1 MSPSLLGWGGLIL
14 VLCISTF
21 GVWWCVTVTL
31 SIIVV
36 VIGGLVYLYVSHA
49 ETAQKYYINVYR
61 SRLEL
66 SRNHPFEESKDFGFS
81 KESQKVDKRL
91 TGSTVI
97 DDSLQEILAYVFRDY
112 IYPWYERISP
122 NEEFPKEIR
131 QVARTVVVEFASRM
145 KEVDW
150 VKYLTTWLVNDA
162 ASHLRLFRQARAR
175 LKAERSMNS
184 QSAPQQ
190 ASSQLFSQASGT
202 SGPSPQ
208 ASPNPQAQV
217 NQGPTPVVS
226 AAAAN
231 DLEGAFFDLELEM
244 EKDLCRDTVCTGG
257 KEFEEQYIRDI
268 VEVLLYL
275 LVPAEDFHC
284 KPLRFLFREIVVN
297 ALLVPLLHMVSDP
310 DYINRTIVWL
320 CSNIPFTCEAFLT
333 AIRTTDCVGELH
345 ATREMVSKEV
355 AILRSRDSGGDDD
368 ILVKQQLSS
377 LLYMK
382 KVIETRL
389 HRLQEG
395 LETDSAGL
403 PTSFDWNHLI
413 APGSKLF
420 CLPLDLVLKD
430 NVALSYFIDYMTS
443 IGAQTYLYFYL
454 NVEGWRVSAEQ
465 QMSDLELQ
473 KIKNSQDQGEPSSQA
488 SVETLQVLPSK
499 VQLLQLQPQ
508 GHILENMREAAI
520 SIYDQYLSEK
530 ASPRLRFDEAV
541 VRRLAH
547 QLRSE
552 SPSETWFDDIQSLAY
567 EKLQSDERFLPSFR
581 RSASYI
587 RLLAEL
593 DLLKEPSRSDE
604 EDDSQSLEDE
614 ASASSLSGGDAASV
628 SSLDATSTQS
638 TETTAHHNHRRQG
651 SVGSIP
657 TSSISAPSS
666 LPHRA
671 MAPNHRRQGSGG
683 SINYPLPI
691 SPLTFNQK
699 VSTDSGIPS
708 NAVDLVPPASS
719 AAVNETKQRLGRHKS
734 GEAHHGSTEA
744 TPISNQSY
752 LLLAEIIETGVVND
766 RGKTYG
772 IYAIHVTKRYESGH
786 EEKWHVYRRY
796 SDFYDLYQKIK
807 DRFDDLAKLTFP
819 GKRTFHNM
827 ERWVLERRMKMLND
841 YLQILLQVGVIDKHP
856 NLRELLLAFFEQGD
870 YDRGRSGVAPVV
882 ARTLDNIVHPIRSSM
897 RSVGNAVRSVPDNL
911 LSTVDGMVDNIS
923 KVFSPSIGSS
933 RQQQDTPLLLDSSKV
948 GASLDVEAGDNIPL
962 RVMLLLM
969 DEVFDLQSRNQ
980 WLRRRIVTLLR
991 QVVKAMFGDI
1001 VNRKIVDYIGWATS
1015 PERVAEYLR
1024 AFKQSY
1030 WPNGCRAPPSEPRC
1044 EETQMRTRVA
1054 AKIALLSSLSD
1065 ELKHIIGSETTRRGL
1080 STVFDAFQCPS
1091 LNRRLCF
1098 ALVEGFLTNLFP
1110 ERTLPRVFQKL
1121 HSRSVRKAKQTP
1133 MKSTP
1138 SVNSLGGFE
1147 TRAQT
1152 ERPSIP
1158 MTPTTTQQ
1166 SQQSRLLRQLQA
1178 QGRRR

>member
-1 MSPSLLGWGGLIL
+1 MSPSLLGWSGLIF
-14 VLCISTF
+14 VLCVSTF

-31 SIIVV
+31 SVIVV
-36 VIGGLVYLYVSHA
+36 VVGGLVYLYVSHA

-61 SRLEL
+61 SRFEL
-66 SRNHPFEESKDFGFS
+66 PRNRPFEESKDFGIS
-81 KESQKVDKRL
+81 KESQKVDRRL

-175 LKAERSMNS
+175 LKAERNMAS
-184 QSAPQQ
+184 QAASQQ
-190 ASSQLFSQASGT
+190 SSSQLFTPAPGT
-202 SGPSPQ
+202 SGGPSPQ
-208 ASPNPQAQV
+208 ASPNPPQA
-217 NQGPTPVVS
+217 NQGPVPVVTAS
-226 AAAAN
+226 AAN

-284 KPLRFLFREIVVN
+284 KPLRFLFREIVAN

-320 CSNIPFTCEAFLT
+320 CSNIPFTSDAFLT

-368 ILVKQQLSS
+368 IIVKQQLSS

-403 PTSFDWNHLI
+403 PTSLDWNHLI

-420 CLPLDLVLKD
+420 SLPLDLVLKD

-473 KIKNSQDQGEPSSQA
+473 KIKSSIEQ
-488 SVETLQVLPSK
+488 SDITLQSSTDTLQVPTSK
-499 VQLLQLQPQ
+499 VQPYQSHPQ
-508 GHILENMREAAI
+508 GHVLENMREAAL

-541 VRRLAH
+541 VRRLAQ

-552 SPSETWFDDIQSLAY
+552 CPSETWFDEIQSLAY
-567 EKLQSDERFLPSFR
+567 EKLQTDERFLPSFR

-628 SSLDATSTQS
+628 SSLDVASAPS
-638 TETTAHHNHRRQG
+638 TETTHHNHRRQG
-651 SVGSIP
+651 SAGSIP
-657 TSSISAPSS
+657 TSSISSS

-691 SPLTFNQK
+691 SPLTFTQK
-699 VSTDSGIPS
+699 SSTDSGASVSVPS
-708 NAVDLVPPASS
+708 VTPG
-719 AAVNETKQRLGRHKS
+719 ETVTPGPTATVGNGVKPRLGRLKS
-734 GEAHHGSTEA
+734 GEVHHTSSEA
-744 TPISNQSY
+744 PPLSNQSFI
-752 LLLAEIIETGVVND
+752 LLAEIIETGVVND

-841 YLQILLQVGVIDKHP
+841 YLQILLQAGVIDKHP
-856 NLRELLLAFFEQGD
+856 SLRELLLAFFEQGD
-870 YDRGRSGVAPVV
+870 YDRGRSGVAPAVV
-882 ARTLDNIVHPIRSSM
+882 RTLDNLVHPIRSSM
-897 RSVGNAVRSVPDNL
+897 RTVGNAVRSVPDNL

-923 KVFSPSIGSS
+923 KVFSPSIGSI
-933 RQQQDTPLLLDSSKV
+933 RQQQDAPLLLDSSKV

-1001 VNRKIVDYIGWATS
+1001 VNRRIVDYIGWATS
-1015 PERVAEYLR
+1015 PDRVAEYLR
-1024 AFKQSY
+1024 AFKQSF
-1030 WPNGCRAPPSEPRC
+1030 WPNGCRAPPSEPRS
-1044 EETQMRTRVA
+1044 EETRMRTRVA

-1121 HSRSVRKAKQTP
+1121 HSRSVRKAKQMPVKT
-1133 MKSTP
+1133 TP
-1138 SVNSLGGFE
+1138 SVNPVGGFE

-1152 ERPSIP
+1152 ERPSMP
-1158 MTPTTTQQ
+1158 STSTQP
-1166 SQQSRLLRQLQA
+1166 SRLLRQLQA

>member
-1 MSPSLLGWGGLIL
+1 MTVLSRLYLDVWGERWAFHC
-14 VLCISTF
+14 VLDIPDPVYSR
-21 GVWWCVTVTL
+21 
-31 SIIVV
+31 I
-36 VIGGLVYLYVSHA
+36 GLVYLYVTHA
-49 ETAQKYYINVYR
+49 DIAQKYYVKVYR

-66 SRNHPFEESKDFGFS
+66 LRHSPFKGSKNFGVS
-81 KESQKVDKRL
+81 NESQKADKRL

-122 NEEFPKEIR
+122 NEEFPKEVR
-131 QVARTVVVEFASRM
+131 QVARTLVVEFASRM

-175 LKAERSMNS
+175 LKAE
-184 QSAPQQ
+184 QHVASAQ
-190 ASSQLFSQASGT
+190 AASTASSSSQLFPAAT
-202 SGPSPQ
+202 PVGPSPQ
-208 ASPNPQAQV
+208 ASPNPQIQSS
-217 NQGPTPVVS
+217 QGSSSPNPLT
-226 AAAAN
+226 ATN

-268 VEVLLYL
+268 VEVLLFL
-275 LVPAEDFHC
+275 LVPADDFHC
-284 KPLRFLFREIVVN
+284 KPLRFLVREIAVN
-297 ALLVPLLHMVSDP
+297 ALFIPLLHMVSDP

-320 CSNIPFTCEAFLT
+320 CHNIPFTSEAFLT

-345 ATREMVSKEV
+345 ATRELVSKEV

-368 ILVKQQLSS
+368 AIVKQQLSS

-382 KVIETRL
+382 KVIESRL

-403 PTSFDWNHLI
+403 PSTLDWNHLI

-420 CLPLDLVLKD
+420 AIPLELVLKD

-443 IGAQTYLYFYL
+443 IGAQAYLYFYL

-473 KIKNSQDQGEPSSQA
+473 KLRNSQEQGDISLQGSSE
-488 SVETLQVLPSK
+488 SLQIVNTK
-499 VQLLQLQPQ
+499 VQTCQPQ
-508 GHILENMREAAI
+508 PTVHLLENMREAAI

-530 ASPRLRFDEAV
+530 ASPRLRFDEGV

-547 QLRSE
+547 QLRCE
-552 SPSETWFDDIQSLAY
+552 PPSETWFDEIQALAY
-567 EKLQSDERFLPSFR
+567 DKLQ
-581 RSASYI
+581 
-587 RLLAEL
+587 
-593 DLLKEPSRSDE
+593 EPSRSDE
-604 EDDSQSLEDE
+604 EEDTQSLEDE
-614 ASASSLSGGDAASV
+614 ASASSLSGGETASL
-628 SSLDATSTQS
+628 SSLDAPIS
-638 TETTAHHNHRRQG
+638 ETAIHNHRRQG
-651 SVGSIP
+651 SAGSLSATTTTTP
-657 TSSISAPSS
+657 ASITQ
-666 LPHRA
+666 RA
-671 MAPNHRRQGSGG
+671 VNHRRQGSGG
-683 SINYPLPI
+683 SITYPLPV
-691 SPLTFNQK
+691 SPLTLSQK
-699 VSTDSGIPS
+699 VSSEVSSNLGGQPYSGDTMSLPS
-708 NAVDLVPPASS
+708 TGAVEESRV
-719 AAVNETKQRLGRHKS
+719 RLGRFKS
-734 GEAHHGSTEA
+734 SESHGQHSFLDSITYA
-744 TPISNQSY
+744 SNQSFI
-752 LLLAEIIETGVVND
+752 LLAEIIETGVVND

-772 IYAIHVTKRYESGH
+772 IYAIHVTKKFESGH

-796 SDFYDLYQKIK
+796 SDFYDLHQKIK
-807 DRFDDLAKLTFP
+807 DKYDDLAKLTFP

-856 NLRELLLAFFEQGD
+856 NLREMLLSFFEQGD
-870 YDRGRSGVAPVV
+870 YDRGRSGVAPTV
-882 ARTLDNIVHPIRSSM
+882 ARTLDNLVHPIRSSM

-923 KVFSPSIGSS
+923 KVFSPSIGGS
-933 RQQQDTPLLLDSSKV
+933 RQQQEPLLLDSSKV
-948 GASLDVEAGDNIPL
+948 GASLDVEIETHIPKSLVEVAKAGDNIPL

-1001 VNRKIVDYIGWATS
+1001 VNRRIVDYIGWATS

-1024 AFKQSY
+1024 SFKQAF
-1030 WPNGCRAPPSEPRC
+1030 WPNGCRAPPAEPRC
-1044 EETQMRTRVA
+1044 EETH
-1054 AKIALLSSLSD
+1054 

-1080 STVFDAFQCPS
+1080 NTVFDAFQYPS
-1091 LNRRLCF
+1091 LNRRLCIV
-1098 ALVEGFLTNLFP
+1098 LVEGFLTNLFP
-1110 ERTLPRVFQKL
+1110 ERSLTRVFQKL
-1121 HSRSVRKAKQTP
+1121 HSRSIRKGKQANTG
-1133 MKSTP
+1133 
-1138 SVNSLGGFE
+1138 SV
-1147 TRAQT
+1147 A
-1152 ERPSIP
+1152 PV
-1158 MTPTTTQQ
+1158 
-1166 SQQSRLLRQLQA
+1166 
-1178 QGRRR
+1178 